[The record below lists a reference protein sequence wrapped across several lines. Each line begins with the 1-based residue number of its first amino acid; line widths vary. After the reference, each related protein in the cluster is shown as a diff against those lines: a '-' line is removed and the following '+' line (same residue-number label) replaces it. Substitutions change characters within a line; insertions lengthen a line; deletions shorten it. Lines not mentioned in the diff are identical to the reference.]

1 MNKVKT
7 SLKSIDRN
15 STTLFGIIIII
26 FAVMSILAP
35 KTFLSITNLQGMG
48 IQFAEFGILAMG
60 MMLAMISGG
69 IDLSLVGIANFSGII
84 ASVIMIQLGGTNSS
98 IIVGFLVALLIGAL
112 CGSFNGFLIGYMQ
125 IPPMLVTLCGLQL
138 YTGLG
143 LLITKGPAI
152 TGLPP
157 AFSFIANGT
166 ILGIPV
172 ALILFI
178 LVVVFVSFLLNSTI
192 YGQHVRFMGTNA
204 TASKYSGINNLK
216 ATLLTYGISGVLGS
230 IGGVIMASHYN
241 SAKSDYGTSYTLLT
255 LLIVVL
261 GGTNPNG
268 GYGKVSGVTL
278 SIIVLQLISSAFNL
292 LRVNSFIKTFVWG
305 ILLLVIM
312 VRASVLEKRQ
322 LVKREG

>member
-1 MNKVKT
+1 MSKVKT

-26 FAVMSILAP
+26 FAIMSILAP

-69 IDLSLVGIANFSGII
+69 IDLSLVGIANFSGIV

-112 CGSFNGFLIGYMQ
+112 CGTFNGFLIGYMQ

-216 ATLLTYGISGVLGS
+216 ATLLTYGISGILGS

-312 VRASVLEKRQ
+312 IRASILEKKQ

>member
-1 MNKVKT
+1 MNKIKT

-15 STTLFGIIIII
+15 TTTLFGIIVII
-26 FAVMSILAP
+26 FAIMSILAP

-69 IDLSLVGIANFSGII
+69 IDLSLVGIANLSGIV
-84 ASVIMIQLGGTNSS
+84 ASVVMIQLGGSNSS
-98 IIVGFLVALLIGAL
+98 IIVGILAALVVGAL

-138 YTGLG
+138 YTGLC
-143 LLITKGPAI
+143 LLITRGPAI

-166 ILGIPV
+166 LLGMPI
-172 ALILFI
+172 ALVIFI
-178 LVVVFVSFLLNSTI
+178 LVVAFAGFLLNSTI
-192 YGQHVRFMGTNA
+192 YGQNVRFMGTNS

-216 ATLLTYGISGVLGS
+216 ATMFTYGISGIFGG

-268 GYGKVSGVTL
+268 GYGKVSGVAL

-305 ILLLVIM
+305 ILLLAIM
-312 VRASVLEKRQ
+312 IRAGISEKKQ
-322 LVKREG
+322 LAKQEG

>member
-1 MNKVKT
+1 
-7 SLKSIDRN
+7 
-15 STTLFGIIIII
+15 
-26 FAVMSILAP
+26 MSILAP

-69 IDLSLVGIANFSGII
+69 IDLSLVGIANFSGIV

-112 CGSFNGFLIGYMQ
+112 CGTFNGFLIGYMQ

-216 ATLLTYGISGVLGS
+216 ATLLTYGISGILGS
-230 IGGVIMASHYN
+230 IGGVIW
-241 SAKSDYGTSYTLLT
+241 LP
-255 LLIVVL
+255 I
-261 GGTNPNG
+261 
-268 GYGKVSGVTL
+268 
-278 SIIVLQLISSAFNL
+278 
-292 LRVNSFIKTFVWG
+292 
-305 ILLLVIM
+305 
-312 VRASVLEKRQ
+312 
-322 LVKREG
+322 